1 MPNMPHFE
9 LSVSGRSDGTLEAAY
24 IQLLDATVHKT
35 REIRKGVLLADYTD
49 DGRVVGIE
57 ILAPVNLCEVV
68 KLVKED
74 ELRDIFR
81 GFLERSVSRELVT
94 A

>member
-1 MPNMPHFE
+1 MPDMPQFE
-9 LSVSGRSDGTLEAAY
+9 LSVSGRNDGTLEAAY

-35 REIRKGVLLADYTD
+35 VEIREGILLADYAD

-57 ILAPVNLCEVV
+57 ILAPVKLCEVIE
-68 KLVKED
+68 LVKED

-81 GFLERSVSRELVT
+81 GFLTRSVSRELVT